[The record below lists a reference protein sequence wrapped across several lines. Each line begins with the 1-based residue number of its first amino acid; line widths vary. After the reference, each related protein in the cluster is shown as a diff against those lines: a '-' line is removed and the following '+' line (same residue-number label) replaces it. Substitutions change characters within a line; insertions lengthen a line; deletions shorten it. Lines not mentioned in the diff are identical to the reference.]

1 MTVLKVGLAG
11 LGTVGLGTWNVCK
24 NNAEEIVRKAGK
36 EVRVVA
42 VAEPKKNIFTSLEK
56 NDSTYAG

>member
-42 VAEPKKNIFTSLEK
+42 VAEPKKISLLV
-56 NDSTYAG
+56 